1 MHASIRSLILL
12 FMSLCACGLHAET
25 VPGEQPETAADSGA
39 GYLDSETCGECHSAH
54 IVQINHH
61 KHGQKVDLRTPF
73 AAQGCETCHGPG
85 ETHVI
90 NMLDESTDKGGL
102 ITYSGDTPSPPDK
115 QNSMCRGCHQGGM
128 FQHWPASIHESE
140 DLACVSCHTVHK
152 PDKVR
157 ERTTQTE
164 VCFSCHKDIRAQ
176 TFRASRHPIRESK
189 VICSDCHNPH
199 GSAGPANLKQ
209 LTVNENCY
217 TCHAEKRGPFLWEH
231 YPVSEDCTLCH
242 KVHGSNHAALL
253 NRQGPQL
260 CQQCHGRISGL
271 GGGGHGGITGL
282 AGSGPGGGSGPG
294 NGGGNGPG
302 NGGSGPGNGGGN
314 GPGNGGGGPGNGG
327 GGDGSGSGHVRRLYD
342 FSSARQRFIVGE
354 NCLNCHR
361 QIHGSNH
368 PSGPNLLR

>member
-1 MHASIRSLILL
+1 MHVFTSPLILL
-12 FMSLCACGLHAET
+12 FLSLSLGTCCLHAET
-25 VPGEQPETAADSGA
+25 AAEETPESTTASAT
-39 GYLDSETCGECHSAH
+39 GYLDSETCGDCHSAH

-90 NMLDESTDKGGL
+90 NIFAESDDMGGL
-102 ITYSGDTPSPPDK
+102 VTYSGDNPSPPDQ
-115 QNSMCRGCHQGGM
+115 QNDMCRRCHQGGM
-128 FQHWPASIHESE
+128 FQHWQASIHESE
-140 DLACVSCHTVHK
+140 DLACTSCHTIHK

-164 VCFSCHKDIRAQ
+164 VCFECHKDIRAQ
-176 TFRASRHPIRESK
+176 TFRASTHPVRDGK
-189 VICSDCHNPH
+189 VVCSDCHNPH
-199 GSAGPANLKQ
+199 GSAGPSALKQ

-231 YPVSEDCTLCH
+231 FPVSEDCTLCH
-242 KVHGSNHAALL
+242 NVHGSNHAALL

-260 CQQCHGRISGL
+260 CQQCHGKITGL
-271 GGGGHGGITGL
+271 GGGGGGHGGGH
-282 AGSGPGGGSGPG
+282 G
-294 NGGGNGPG
+294 
-302 NGGSGPGNGGGN
+302 
-314 GPGNGGGGPGNGG
+314 GG
-327 GGDGSGSGHVRRLYD
+327 GGDGSGGGGGSTHVRRLHGFASVD
-342 FSSARQRFIVGE
+342 PARGRFVVGE

-361 QIHGSNH
+361 QVHGSNH